1 MTNKPQFVG
10 ERVKLGDV
18 CTIVSGAT
26 PKTNTDEYWG
36 GEIKWITPAEL
47 NGDSH
52 YISDTEKHLTV
63 AGYKS
68 ASLHMIPKGTVLL
81 TTRAPIGKVAIATEE
96 MCCNQG
102 FKNLVCSA
110 AINNEFLFLYLKSR
124 TAELQAMGRGA
135 TFKEL
140 SKKNIAEFEINLP
153 SIDRQLDAVAK
164 LTAVGNQIA
173 CAKQQL
179 EQFDS
184 LVKSRFVEMFGKCD
198 VRVPLGKVCSF
209 KSGKTL
215 PKDKEMPSGDFIYAK
230 VGDLSLP
237 GNEMTI
243 RFSRTYVDAATAKN
257 CLIPKGAVVFPK
269 RGGAIGTNKKRVTGA
284 DCCLDLNLMSVI
296 PGGEILTEYLLAW
309 LEQMDLA
316 DIANGSTVPQINN
329 KDLDPLII
337 PLPKMELQQE
347 FAAFASQVNKSRF
360 VALGGKKRI
369 PFLFL
374 MWLRMSAK
382 SVQLQRELFESH
394 SCSQRAL
401 RLRGC
406 LHHGPSRTARNHA
419 QRPVPSRDLRPS

>member
-68 ASLHMIPKGTVLL
+68 ASLHMMPKGTVLL

-140 SKKNIAEFEINLP
+140 SKKNIAGFEINLP
-153 SIDRQLDAVAK
+153 SIDCQLDAVAK
-164 LTAVGNQIA
+164 LTTVGNQLA

-179 EQFDS
+179 EQLDS
-184 LVKSRFVEMFGKCD
+184 LVKSRFVEMFGD
-198 VRVPLGKVCSF
+198 PVTAVSGVTLGVVANMKA
-209 KSGKTL
+209 GKTTTAKTIHDVYAPGLYPCYGGNGLRGYSAEPTHEGVFPLIGRQGALCGNVQIAHGIFRATEHAVVVDCKTSCEPVWLFHYLKYDDLGRLATGAAQPGLSVKDLKLVPVQL
-215 PKDKEMPSGDFIYAK
+215 PSKDRQADFISFA
-230 VGDLSLP
+230 VQ
-237 GNEMTI
+237 
-243 RFSRTYVDAATAKN
+243 VD
-257 CLIPKGAVVFPK
+257 
-269 RGGAIGTNKKRVTGA
+269 
-284 DCCLDLNLMSVI
+284 
-296 PGGEILTEYLLAW
+296 
-309 LEQMDLA
+309 
-316 DIANGSTVPQINN
+316 
-329 KDLDPLII
+329 
-337 PLPKMELQQE
+337 
-347 FAAFASQVNKSRF
+347 KSRF
-360 VALGGKKRI
+360 VNLGHEKRAMQRLSGNKHATLQMRITMSI
-369 PFLFL
+369 PT
-374 MWLRMSAK
+374 MGTGVTWNAT
-382 SVQLQRELFESH
+382 V
-394 SCSQRAL
+394 
-401 RLRGC
+401 
-406 LHHGPSRTARNHA
+406 
-419 QRPVPSRDLRPS
+419 